1 MDGILNPERR
11 ERCHIGPGYK
21 ILEFYCNISSV
32 MNPYCK
38 VATSIGIMPL
48 HLIINSE
55 GCCVA
60 NLFCILFHI
69 LRSLCVNT

>member
-1 MDGILNPERR
+1 MSHWSWVQDFRI
-11 ERCHIGPGYK
+11 
-21 ILEFYCNISSV
+21 YCNISSV

-69 LRSLCVNT
+69 LRSLCVNTSPDP